1 MTKSTQTTDPS
12 MIANNRGRS
21 PRRHKIS
28 VIISLFVSL
37 FMIWL
42 MLNSS
47 LAWEVWALGAVLSMI
62 GALALN
68 GIATAYADISITPRT
83 VVYYFVYMGI
93 FFVELVKSN
102 LYVARLVLVPN
113 PDLKPA
119 IIRVKTELKSSIGRL
134 ALANSITLTPG
145 TLVVEIRDDSLFIHC
160 INVSETHPAEEVS
173 DIVKRFEKYL
183 NVVYG

>member
-1 MTKSTQTTDPS
+1 MTKSTQTTESSIAPS
-12 MIANNRGRS
+12 ESWLSAKHR
-21 PRRHKIS
+21 KYS
-28 VIISLFVSL
+28 VIVSLFVSL

-47 LAWEVWALGAVLSMI
+47 LAWQVWALGGVLAML
-62 GALALN
+62 GAITLN

-83 VVYYFVYMGI
+83 VAYYFAYLGL
-93 FFVELVKSN
+93 FLVELVKSN
-102 LYVARLVLVPN
+102 LYVARLVLSPD

-119 IIRVKTELKSSIGRL
+119 IIQVKTGLKSAIGRL

-160 INVSETHPAEEVS
+160 INVSKAYPAENVS
-173 DIVKRFEKYL
+173 ESVKRFEKYL
-183 NVVYG
+183 KVVYG

>member
-1 MTKSTQTTDPS
+1 MTKSSQTIEPATVV
-12 MIANNRGRS
+12 NGLGRS
-21 PRRHKIS
+21 PRRHKNS
-28 VIISLFVSL
+28 VIVSLFVSL

-47 LAWEVWALGAVLSMI
+47 LAWQVWALGAVLSMI
-62 GALALN
+62 GAFALS
-68 GIATAYADISITPRT
+68 GIATAYADISITPKT
-83 VVYYFVYMGI
+83 VAYYFIYMGV

-102 LYVARLVLVPN
+102 LSVAALVLMPK

-119 IIRVKTELKSSIGRL
+119 IIQVKTELKSSIGRL

-145 TLVVEIRDDSLFIHC
+145 TLVVEIKDDSLFIHC

-173 DIVKRFEKYL
+173 DSVKRFEKYL
-183 NVVYG
+183 KVVYG

>member
-1 MTKSTQTTDPS
+1 
-12 MIANNRGRS
+12 
-21 PRRHKIS
+21 

-42 MLNSS
+42 MLNST
-47 LAWEVWALGAVLSMI
+47 LAWQVWVLGGVLAMI
-62 GALALN
+62 GAVALS

-83 VVYYFVYMGI
+83 IVYYFVFLGI
-93 FFVELVKSN
+93 FFVELVKAN
-102 LYVARLVLVPN
+102 LYVARLVLMPD

-119 IIRVKTELKSSIGRL
+119 IIQVKTSLKSSIGRL

-160 INVSETHPAEEVS
+160 INVSKEHPAEEVS
-173 DIVKRFEKYL
+173 ESVKRFEKYL
-183 NVVYG
+183 KVVYG

>member
-1 MTKSTQTTDPS
+1 MTKSTQTTDPA
-12 MIANNRGRS
+12 MIGNSNGRS
-21 PRRHKIS
+21 PRQHKNS

-47 LAWEVWALGAVLSMI
+47 LAWQVWALGAVLSLF

-83 VVYYFVYMGI
+83 VVYYFAFMAV
-93 FFVELVKSN
+93 FFFELVKSN
-102 LYVARLVLVPN
+102 LFVARLVLARN

-119 IIRVKTELKSSIGRL
+119 IIQVKTELKSSIGRL

-160 INVSETHPAEEVS
+160 INVSETHPAEEVIDS
-173 DIVKRFEKYL
+173 VKRFEKYL
-183 NVVYG
+183 KVVYG